1 MIILNGHCLNYTEYE
16 FNKLDRTITLK
27 PSPQHSEASL
37 IDYCTMGRT
46 EMTMNCDGDDSLLIV
61 DFIGGNVTAGRFVF
75 YVKRVMPIGEPNV
88 KKHNVPY
95 GLKTP
100 HVKRLEARNAQL
112 LEALTLAHS
121 ILLHEMD
128 NGRTPTQLQGVGL
141 GYFEDVIAGLDDAQ
155 FRRE

>member
-1 MIILNGHCLNYTEYE
+1 MSDSQRIARMERDMLEHERREFTERQA
-16 FNKLDRTITLK
+16 L
-27 PSPQHSEASL
+27 Q
-37 IDYCTMGRT
+37 
-46 EMTMNCDGDDSLLIV
+46 
-61 DFIGGNVTAGRFVF
+61 
-75 YVKRVMPIGEPNV
+75 
-88 KKHNVPY
+88 
-95 GLKTP
+95 
-100 HVKRLEARNAQL
+100 ARNAQL

>member
-1 MIILNGHCLNYTEYE
+1 MLEHERKELTE
-16 FNKLDRTITLK
+16 RQVLK
-27 PSPQHSEASL
+27 
-37 IDYCTMGRT
+37 
-46 EMTMNCDGDDSLLIV
+46 
-61 DFIGGNVTAGRFVF
+61 
-75 YVKRVMPIGEPNV
+75 
-88 KKHNVPY
+88 
-95 GLKTP
+95 
-100 HVKRLEARNAQL
+100 ARNAQL